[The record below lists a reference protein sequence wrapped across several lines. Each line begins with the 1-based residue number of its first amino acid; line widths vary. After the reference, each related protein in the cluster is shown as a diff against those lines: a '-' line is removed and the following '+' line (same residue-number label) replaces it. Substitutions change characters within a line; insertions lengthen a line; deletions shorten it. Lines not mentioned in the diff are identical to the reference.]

1 MTVLVFHDPQLP
13 FDGTAPDADA
23 LAHWRRHAV
32 TADAAQLAEQLA
44 TLGAGD
50 AVLHAHGRYFP
61 LAAHPALLA
70 FLQRGGGLVSLGRQP
85 LSQPIH
91 DGTTMA
97 PQAALFRDLDIHEM
111 LAVDAGN
118 AVRLTVGEEFS
129 LLAGAETLFEP
140 GAATDGFVLMPTKH
154 KDQPADSGS
163 AGPMDAHI
171 YPLLLARNAADAPI
185 AAPVV
190 LIERHRGVGAG
201 GRWLFVNVDP
211 TPAFW
216 GNGGAR
222 TLLDWASFAAHGAT
236 ECWLKPDF
244 ACYLPGEVPTLTLQL
259 EALSPAASR
268 EWRVELTIA
277 GPNGARCFATA
288 LTLRPAHGPVS
299 QRLTLPFAVVA
310 GPYAITATLRADDGE
325 TRQLRQGFWGWDDT
339 LLTRGSRLK
348 AGRDYFERDGEPL
361 PIVGMTYMASDVHR
375 KFLQLPNVAAW
386 DDDLR
391 DFAALGINYV
401 RTGIWSG
408 WRHAMFVDGHANEA
422 VLRAIDAFILTAARY
437 GLETCFNFF
446 AFTPEAWE
454 GANPYLDPRARAAQ
468 KRFIG
473 AVVARHAH
481 STCVH
486 WDLINEPSL
495 FDPARIFLGPRT
507 LRDPYEVA
515 AFRHWLQT
523 REPELA
529 VWRNRWDVSPTQL
542 PSWDAL
548 LPPQPEDIGFNPTEI
563 APRQHGIWLDYTLF
577 TQAMHNEWAADLT
590 EHIRALTGD
599 ALVTVGQ
606 DEALGQQRP
615 APFFYDRVVDYTT
628 VHSWWLNDALAWD
641 TLFNKTPCKPLLI
654 QETGIMHV
662 ENPNGRSKRGEAE
675 LAALLERKY
684 AYAFAGGGAGAVQW
698 IWNINYHMDN
708 INESH
713 IGAVRAD
720 GSRKPET
727 AVSGDFGAFFAK
739 VAPLMRERSLPQVAV
754 VHPYANDYGN
764 RRSAQEATQRLVRV
778 LHYQLGVP
786 LRAVSEYHLDA
797 LYDDP
802 ASLVLVPSPQALSNQ
817 ARQQLRQL
825 LSIQPVKVLL
835 TGPAS
840 LDEYWNPADSLFD
853 SNGVDVAN
861 VMREEA
867 CDIDGQRHRAAFGGE
882 KIARVLKG
890 RLDGAALA
898 QVHAQPCGAGTLL
911 WCPLPLEL
919 SDSEDTL
926 AALYRHALA
935 QADVTAP
942 LRCDGGIPHGIY
954 LEKLPY
960 AQGALWIAVN
970 ESALNETLSVH
981 DARQGYCFELPAGR
995 ALLFATDA
1003 QGAVLAS
1010 LRDQPVACLS

>member
-1 MTVLVFHDPQLP
+1 MTVLVFHDPRLP
-13 FDGTAPDADA
+13 SPGTPPDAA
-23 LAHWRRHAV
+23 GLACWQ
-32 TADAAQLAEQLA
+32 ADAEPVATARLAERLDA
-44 TLGAGD
+44 LGAGD
-50 AVLHAHGRYFP
+50 ALVHTHGRHFP
-61 LAAHPALLA
+61 LAAQPALLA
-70 FLQRGGGLVSLGRQP
+70 FLRRGGALVSLGRQP
-85 LSQPIH
+85 LSQPLH
-91 DGTTMA
+91 DGAALA

-111 LAVDAGN
+111 LAVDTAA
-118 AVRLTVGEEFS
+118 AVRLTAGDEFP
-129 LLAGAETLFEP
+129 LLAGAEALFEP
-140 GAATDGFVLMPTKH
+140 GAPTDGLVLMPTKH
-154 KDQPADSGS
+154 KDQPLDSGS
-163 AGPMDAHI
+163 AGPMDARV
-171 YPLLLARNAADAPI
+171 YPLLLARDATDAPI

-190 LIERHRGVGAG
+190 LIERHRGLCAG
-201 GRWLFVNVDP
+201 GRWIFANVDP
-211 TPAFW
+211 GPAFW
-216 GNGGAR
+216 AGGGAQA
-222 TLLDWASFAAHGAT
+222 LLEWATFAARGAT
-236 ECWLKPDF
+236 ECWIKPDF

-259 EALSPAASR
+259 EAHFPGRR
-268 EWRVELTIA
+268 EWRIELSIA
-277 GPNGARCFATA
+277 GPDGARCFATA
-288 LTLRPAHGPVS
+288 LTLRPGAGVPA
-299 QRLTLPFAVVA
+299 QRLTLPFAVLP
-310 GPYAITATLRADDGE
+310 GQYLIDATLRSDDGE
-325 TRQLRQGFWGWDDT
+325 TRQLRQGFWGWDDA
-339 LLTRGSRLK
+339 LLTRQSRLR
-348 AGRDYFERDGEPL
+348 AGRDYFERDGQPV

-386 DDDLR
+386 DADLR
-391 DFAALGINYV
+391 DLAALGVNYV

-422 VLRAIDAFILTAARY
+422 VLRAIDAFILTAARH

-473 AVVARHAH
+473 AVVARHGH

-515 AFRHWLQT
+515 AFRAWLQA
-523 REPELA
+523 REPDLA
-529 VWRNRWDVSPTQL
+529 IWRNRWDLSPAQL

-548 LPPQPEDIGFNPTEI
+548 LPPQPEDIGFNTTEI

-577 TQAMHNEWAADLT
+577 TQAMHNQWAADLT
-590 EHIRALTGD
+590 AHIRALTGD

-615 APFFYDRVVDYTT
+615 APFFYADVVDYTT

-641 TLFNKTPCKPLLI
+641 TLFNKTAHKPLLI

-662 ENPNGRSKRGEAE
+662 ENPNGRSKRSEAE

-684 AYAFAGGGAGAVQW
+684 AYAFAGGGTGAVQW

-720 GSRKPET
+720 GSRKPEA

-739 VAPLMRERSLPQVAV
+739 VAPLMRQRALPPVAV
-754 VHPYANDYGN
+754 LHPYANDYGN
-764 RRSAQEATQRLVRV
+764 RRSAQEATQRVVRV
-778 LHYQLGVP
+778 LHYGLGVP
-786 LRAVSEYHLDA
+786 LRAVGEYQLDA
-797 LYDDP
+797 LRDDP
-802 ASLVLVPSPQALSNQ
+802 ATLLLVPSPQALSTQ
-817 ARQQLRQL
+817 ARRQLREL
-825 LSIQPVKVLL
+825 LATQPVTVLL

-840 LDEYWNPADSLFD
+840 LDEYWNATDSLFD
-853 SNGVDVAN
+853 DAGVGVGN
-861 VMREEA
+861 VMREEV
-867 CDIDGQRHRAAFGGE
+867 CEIDGQRLRAAFGGDR
-882 KIARVLKG
+882 IARVLKG
-890 RLDGAALA
+890 HVDGAALA
-898 QVHAQPCGAGTLL
+898 RVHAQRHGRGTLL

-926 AALYRHALA
+926 AALYRHALR
-935 QADVTAP
+935 QAGLQPP
-942 LRCDGGIPHGIY
+942 LRCDRANPGVY

-960 AQGALWIAVN
+960 AAGALWIAVN
-970 ESALNETLSVH
+970 ESALHETISVR
-981 DARQGYCFELPAGR
+981 DAQRGYRFELPAGR

-1003 QGAVLAS
+1003 DGAVLTS